1 MQPKMFC
8 EGRRK
13 EDRRVEI
20 LKSVLFALMAVALI
34 ASSTAQG
41 YDATQQAMIN
51 GTTLSW
57 KMATAYAA
65 QDIPTFNALAE
76 QWNAWVRQ
84 HFGEDPNLLMQK
96 MTGPVDLTKPYILA
110 NNTSSG
116 IVHKIDGMD
125 EMNRGSYTTND
136 VNLLPKGVDPSKL
149 IPNDPWV
156 RQYGGE
162 EYLGGI

>member
-1 MQPKMFC
+1 MFC
-8 EGRRK
+8 EGRGK
-13 EDRRVEI
+13 EGRRVEI
-20 LKSVLFALMAVALI
+20 MKSILLALMAVALI
-34 ASSTAQG
+34 AFPTVQG
-41 YDATQQAMIN
+41 YDATQQAMIS
-51 GTTLSW
+51 GTNLSW
-57 KMATAYAA
+57 RMATAYAA

-84 HFGEDPNLLMQK
+84 YFGEDPNLLMQK
-96 MTGPVDLTKPYILA
+96 MTGPVDFTKPYLLA

-125 EMNRGSYTTND
+125 EMNRGSYATND
-136 VNLLPKGVDPSKL
+136 VNMLPKGVDPSKL
-149 IPNDPWV
+149 IPSDPWI